1 MDYNDY
7 NEKQWGIEKE
17 REYIYI
23 LDDSLLIIK
32 PNTQPINNQMNK

>member
-17 REYIYI
+17 FIYI
-23 LDDSLLIIK
+23 LNDSLLIIK
-32 PNTQPINNQMNK
+32 PITQPINNQMNK